1 MVLSYIYEFNLV
13 DACSIMFLLLT
24 WLQAELELESMSS
37 IMLEIAS
44 AMSLS
49 RTASGN
55 MISSIQLKGH
65 GLHRYDAKARKT

>member
-13 DACSIMFLLLT
+13 DACSVMSLLLT

-37 IMLEIAS
+37 IMLEITPARTF
-44 AMSLS
+44 S

-55 MISSIQLKGH
+55 MISSTHLKGH

>member
-13 DACSIMFLLLT
+13 DACSVMSLLLT

-37 IMLEIAS
+37 IMLEITPARTFF
-44 AMSLS
+44 

-55 MISSIQLKGH
+55 MISSTHLKGH

>member
-24 WLQAELELESMSS
+24 WLQAERVLESMSS
-37 IMLEIAS
+37 IMLEITS
-44 AMSLS
+44 AMSFS

-55 MISSIQLKGH
+55 MISSTHLKGH
-65 GLHRYDAKARKT
+65 GLHRYDAKA